1 MQLNELYQTVILEH
15 YKFPHNKGELANA
28 DVESRG
34 YNESCGDDVRLFLL
48 SYPISIK
55 WGFILPKTTF

>member
-34 YNESCGDDVRLFLL
+34 YNEIGRAHV
-48 SYPISIK
+48 
-55 WGFILPKTTF
+55 